1 MLEGNIMVMSILMM
15 LIYVICSAL
24 GLILLKMGLSNK
36 AIISFV
42 SSFIEM
48 RIPMLLL
55 IGALLYIFSFLLNML
70 VISRFNLNYIYPI
83 SAGLIYILI
92 SILSV
97 LLLKESINNTQIIGM
112 GAILV
117 GIIIMNIGK

>member
-1 MLEGNIMVMSILMM
+1 MIMSILMM

-36 AIISFV
+36 AIISYV
-42 SSFIEM
+42 SSCIEM

-70 VISRFNLNYIYPI
+70 VISRFNLNFIYPI
-83 SAGLIYILI
+83 SSGLIYILI

-97 LLLKESINNTQIIGM
+97 LLLKESINNIQIIGM

>member
-1 MLEGNIMVMSILMM
+1 
-15 LIYVICSAL
+15 
-24 GLILLKMGLSNK
+24 
-36 AIISFV
+36 
-42 SSFIEM
+42 
-48 RIPMLLL
+48 MLLL

-70 VISRFNLNYIYPI
+70 VISRFNLNFIYPI
-83 SAGLIYILI
+83 SSGLIYILI

-97 LLLKESINNTQIIGM
+97 LLLKESINNIQIIGM